1 MREITIK
8 NKYVES
14 FWKIVLFLFC
24 VSVYTSKSGL
34 SIFGVLLI
42 LLSAFYV
49 DWKDFGKQKFLVGA
63 VTLYPLAIL
72 CNLFSLGGVAS
83 SLKVV
88 YSWPWPLLVIPAYL
102 VSRRPK
108 DWRLGFVALALGF
121 IIACGKSLYTFIT
134 VHGGVFSSA
143 VRVDSF
149 WDIGRWGVFLAVTT
163 LALFGV
169 YGSQKLQK
177 TYEKVV
183 VLALFALGFVCLILS
198 NTRAPW
204 LAFGVGFTLYC
215 FSDRRLLKYY
225 FGLFALVLLL
235 VFSNSGLRDR
245 TSSIGSIKTDQTGQ
259 ITSGD
264 PSNAG
269 RLHMWKVAMDF
280 YREQPWF
287 GTGFESV
294 EAPLRAFL
302 DVKGSEY
309 KEKYTK
315 VEFSFRDQ
323 HSSYFGILVQ
333 MGVLFFLFFW
343 FFLAGIFFKSLR
355 DAIRL
360 RDKTSSLLCCILATH
375 FVIFVFYSSFGSYEM
390 ISLFPFLALR
400 KLNQ

>member
-63 VTLYPLAIL
+63 VALYPLAIF

-108 DWRLGFVALALGF
+108 DWKLGFIALALGF
-121 IIACGKSLYTFIT
+121 VIACGKSLYTFIT

-183 VLALFALGFVCLILS
+183 VLALFVLGFVCLILS

-215 FSDRRLLKYY
+215 ILTPRFLKYY
-225 FGLFALVLLL
+225 LAFLALCVVL
-235 VFSNSGLRDR
+235 VFSNEGLRTR
-245 TSSIGSIKTDQTGQ
+245 ITSIGSVKTDESGRV
-259 ITSGD
+259 TSAD
-264 PSNAG
+264 ASNAG
-269 RLHMWKVAMDF
+269 RLHMWKVALDF
-280 YREQPWF
+280 YKEQPWF

-294 EAPLRAFL
+294 EPPLRAFL
-302 DVKGSEY
+302 DKQPQEY
-309 KEKYTK
+309 VEKYTK
-315 VEFSFRDQ
+315 VEFSYRDQ
-323 HSSYFGILVQ
+323 HSSYLGVLVQ
-333 MGVLFFLFFW
+333 MGIVYSLLFWGYFVYLTGG
-343 FFLAGIFFKSLR
+343 LIDRSLR
-355 DAIRL
+355 KSYASAL
-360 RDKTSSLLCCILATH
+360 LLSLIACHL
-375 FVIFVFYSSFGSYEM
+375 VMFVFYSSFGSYEM
-390 ISLFPFLALR
+390 IVLFPLLAM
-400 KLNQ
+400 KQS